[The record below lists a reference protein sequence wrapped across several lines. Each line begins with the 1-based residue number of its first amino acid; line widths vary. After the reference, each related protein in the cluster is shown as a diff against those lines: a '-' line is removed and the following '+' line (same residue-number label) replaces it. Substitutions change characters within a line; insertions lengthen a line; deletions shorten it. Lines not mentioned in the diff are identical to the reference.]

1 MMNESNY
8 FCEICSKFLTGP
20 IPYKQHLQSGKH
32 YKKLLLV
39 SDRQHLIKEAASND
53 QLVLKTETKNVDFSK
68 SEKYLC
74 AGTNCSN
81 TGVLFN
87 QETTNQN
94 GEKELK
100 EKCDERIV
108 QLSKPED
115 PSLFT
120 LSHEVIGDSISEGK
134 VLDENIKFKLDY
146 FVTKGFPN
154 SFFVC
159 KYCSVSFTGPE
170 CAKQHFKSPK
180 HFKTIQRL
188 TFIKN
193 FKKSF
198 TKYSAEESSNEVSEK
213 RSDVETKKRTLEF
226 IEQLSGDENNS
237 EIPNEKPKTVM
248 TQSQELKTLN
258 HCTNVEISSSDCSEE
273 QINKV
278 NVHKYP
284 GDIGAEL
291 KCEICNIPS
300 FYDIKETLR
309 HYESEEHI
317 SKIRTSMH

>member
-20 IPYKQHLQSGKH
+20 IPYNQHLQSRKH

-53 QLVLKTETKNVDFSK
+53 QLVLKTETENVDFTL
-68 SEKYLC
+68 SEKYLF

-87 QETTNQN
+87 QETTYQN
-94 GEKELK
+94 GGKELK
-100 EKCDERIV
+100 EKCDEGIV
-108 QLSKPED
+108 QLLKPED
-115 PSLFT
+115 SSLFT
-120 LSHEVIGDSISEGK
+120 LSHDKDSVSEGK
-134 VLDENIKFKLDY
+134 VLDENIKLKLDY
-146 FVTKGFPN
+146 FVTRGFPN

-180 HFKTIQRL
+180 HFKTMQRL
-188 TFIKN
+188 TFIGN

-198 TKYSAEESSNEVSEK
+198 TKYSAEESNNEVSEK
-213 RSDVETKKRTLEF
+213 RSDAETKKRTLEF

-237 EIPNEKPKTVM
+237 EIPNEKPKTLM
-248 TQSQELKTLN
+248 TQSQELKMLN
-258 HCTNVEISSSDCSEE
+258 HCTSVESSSPNCSEE
-273 QINKV
+273 PINKV
-278 NVHKYP
+278 NVHKYLV
-284 GDIGAEL
+284 GIGAEL
-291 KCEICNIPS
+291 KCETCNIPS
-300 FYDIKETLR
+300 FYDIKETFR

-317 SKIRTSMH
+317 SKIRNSVY